1 MKHVITAAV
10 GAAALMIGTA
20 YAGGGCNY
28 GSHAAE
34 SSDAQAPVLAAAD
47 ETDPK
52 LLAKL
57 KAQEEKEALE
67 KLLETPVIHN

>member
-28 GSHAAE
+28 GSHAEA
-34 SSDAQAPVLAAAD
+34 SDAQAPVLAAAD

>member
-1 MKHVITAAV
+1 MKRLIVASLGTV
-10 GAAALMIGTA
+10 ALMAGSA

-28 GSHAAE
+28 GNHAYSGADE
-34 SSDAQAPVLAAAD
+34 SAPVLAAAD

-57 KAQEEKEALE
+57 KELEETEALE
-67 KLLETPVIHN
+67 KLIETPVIHN